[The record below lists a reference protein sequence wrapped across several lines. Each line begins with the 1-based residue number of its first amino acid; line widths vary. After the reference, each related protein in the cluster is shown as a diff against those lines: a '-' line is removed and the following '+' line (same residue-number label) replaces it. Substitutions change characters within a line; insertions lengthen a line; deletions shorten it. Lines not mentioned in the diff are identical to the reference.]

1 MIESVERISIVKILR
16 KIKVQTNL
24 IHFRALTELAMDMN
38 AKGAKLLQHGT
49 LRFMNLPEHGGL

>member
-24 IHFRALTELAMDMN
+24 IHFRARTELAMDMN
-38 AKGAKLLQHGT
+38 TKGAKLFQYGT